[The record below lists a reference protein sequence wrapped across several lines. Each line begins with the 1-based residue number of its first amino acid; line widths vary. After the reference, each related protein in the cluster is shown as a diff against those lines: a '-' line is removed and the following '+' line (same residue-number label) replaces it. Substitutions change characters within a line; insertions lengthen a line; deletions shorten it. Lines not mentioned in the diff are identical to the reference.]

1 MRLYFTTIFF
11 IIHAIIAAPLP
22 SPQGGVQLPR
32 QVNPLLDGLLGSAE
46 NLVNGVLNGV
56 GKQ

>member
-1 MRLYFTTIFF
+1 MGLYFTTIFF

-22 SPQGGVQLPR
+22 CPQAGVQLPC
-32 QVNPLLDGLLGSAE
+32 QVNRLFDGLLGSAE